1 MRNGFPSTETPP
13 PCLERF
19 LTEERQPLVGEECRG
34 VWFFQSFSRLLLLG
48 LSLGLEVRGCFGVR
62 GLVANDSARSLQ
74 NQRLERRD
82 ALPAS
87 RSAGVLASLLLCS
100 ASAAQRGRTQQTLSP
115 APFQSVH
122 QLWPSSSGGW
132 LHPTWMPRTEALNH
146 WRGNLLE
153 ALKNPSEL
161 RNWAALFAEEGQ
173 CLQRLFLDDANSS
186 LCLSLQ
192 TPNLFLKKTLSAV

>member
-19 LTEERQPLVGEECRG
+19 LTEERQPLLGEECRG
-34 VWFFQSFSRLLLLG
+34 VWFFRVFRVFSSWDCRLDSRSVAASVYEVWLQMTLQEVFKTNGWSEETLFLLLG
-48 LSLGLEVRGCFGVR
+48 QLGFWPPFCCVRQAQRSEGGRSRLSL
-62 GLVANDSARSLQ
+62 
-74 NQRLERRD
+74 
-82 ALPAS
+82 LP
-87 RSAGVLASLLLCS
+87 
-100 ASAAQRGRTQQTLSP
+100 
-115 APFQSVH
+115 PFQSVH

-146 WRGNLLE
+146 WRGNLLR

-161 RNWAALFAEEGQ
+161 RNWAALFAEGGQ